1 MTLRKRTHWI
11 LSLVAII
18 AAVAWVGATIASGT
32 AESGGVAGQID
43 DGAEHLDQA
52 SISLDEA
59 IAAAQAAY
67 TGALDAVE
75 LESYQ
80 GRLVFNVEIGDKDVM
95 VDAEDGRVLGY
106 VSDLQDQEPRRNG
119 SVAVEHS
126 E

>member
-1 MTLRKRTHWI
+1 MTLNKRTNWI

-67 TGALDAVE
+67 TGALDEVE
-75 LESYQ
+75 LESYH

-106 VSDLQDQEPRRNG
+106 VSDL
-119 SVAVEHS
+119 
-126 E
+126 